1 MIDAVSRDVH
11 EDMNIAMRAGR
22 IATGER
28 AATSGPRIASTRRR
42 KSDP

>member
-11 EDMNIAMRAGR
+11 EDMNIAMRACC
-22 IATGER
+22 IAAGER
-28 AATSGPRIASTRRR
+28 AAISGPCIASTRRR

>member
-22 IATGER
+22 IANRGEGR
-28 AATSGPRIASTRRR
+28 DIRPPHRVY
-42 KSDP
+42 KKEEK